1 MNGFSV
7 PLSYRQIRQ
16 IQQVSNEANL
26 ESKSLLA
33 TSNKNYPIQ
42 VKNRPPSDV
51 EETDLNSDSL
61 EKEISS
67 FVKIQGK
74 ENLIQKSLEQDRV
87 TVSSPT
93 KAKNKS
99 IDSLIPKP
107 TNLYEPL
114 RITKK
119 LYNSYPKYHPK
130 QLLEISPEG
139 QMAILSYLLDMR
151 TYNNK
156 LKEVEMDKVT

>member
-1 MNGFSV
+1 MYGFSV

-16 IQQVSNEANL
+16 IRQVSNEANL

-42 VKNRPPSDV
+42 VKNRPLSEV
-51 EETDLNSDSL
+51 EKTDLD
-61 EKEISS
+61 KM
-67 FVKIQGK
+67 QGNK
-74 ENLIQKSLEQDRV
+74 NAIQKSLEQDRGI
-87 TVSSPT
+87 VSSVT
-93 KAKNKS
+93 KVRNKS
-99 IDSLIPKP
+99 KDSLLPKP
-107 TNLYEPL
+107 ANLYEPL

-119 LYNSYPKYHPK
+119 LYNSYPKYHPR

-151 TYNNK
+151 KYNNK